1 MKPLK
6 SKMTFLFWFVG
17 KIIYTQAS
25 PMQDLMSEFTD
36 VFASSDIQ
44 NGSMKKSTIEGRE
57 ILVAKVGDRYYA
69 ADDRC
74 PHMGGDLSQG
84 TLKGTIVTCP
94 RHHSQF
100 DLIDGKVLR
109 WTDWSGIK
117 LSAAKLLKPPRAL
130 KIHEVKIE
138 GERILVKLK
147 D

>member
-1 MKPLK
+1 
-6 SKMTFLFWFVG
+6 
-17 KIIYTQAS
+17 
-25 PMQDLMSEFTD
+25 MSEFTD